1 MKKRNILLTSLLI
14 ILTASF
20 VVLPQGVLAANKCG
34 GADTSIIS
42 CSGQGK
48 DAILDLLK
56 IVIQIM
62 TAGVGVSAVG
72 ATIFGAILYTSSADS
87 PDKIK
92 QAKTIWTNTVIGL
105 LLFAFMVAITNF
117 LIPGGVF

>member
-1 MKKRNILLTSLLI
+1 MKKRNILLTSLLAI
-14 ILTASF
+14 TTISF
-20 VVLPQGVLAANKCG
+20 AVLPQTVLAAQCG
-34 GADTSIIS
+34 GASTSIIS
-42 CSGQGK
+42 CDGEGQS
-48 DAILDLLK
+48 AIINVLK

-62 TAGVGVSAVG
+62 TAGVGVLAVG
-72 ATIFGAILYTSSADS
+72 ATIVGAIIYTSSADS

>member
-20 VVLPQGVLAANKCG
+20 VVLPQSALADCG
-34 GADTSIIS
+34 GATTSVIN

-48 DAILDLLK
+48 DAIFDLLK
-56 IVIQIM
+56 IIIQIM